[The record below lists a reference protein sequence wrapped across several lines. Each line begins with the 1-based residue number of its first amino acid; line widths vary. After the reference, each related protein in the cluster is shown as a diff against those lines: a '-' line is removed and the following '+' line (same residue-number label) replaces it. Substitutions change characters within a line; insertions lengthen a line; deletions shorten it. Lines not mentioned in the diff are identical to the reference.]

1 MLLYVLSK
9 ILQVEN
15 LRKHFTKKNWFGRQS
30 ALVRAVDD
38 VSFDVIEGESFV
50 LAGESGSG
58 KSTIAKIILRAIE
71 PDGGKI
77 IFDGS

>member
-1 MLLYVLSK
+1 VLLYVLSK